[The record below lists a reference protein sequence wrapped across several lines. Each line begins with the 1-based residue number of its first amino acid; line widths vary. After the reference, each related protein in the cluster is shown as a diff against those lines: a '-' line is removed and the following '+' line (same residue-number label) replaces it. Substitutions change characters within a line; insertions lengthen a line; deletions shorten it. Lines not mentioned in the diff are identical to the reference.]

1 MKKIVSLLKWFD
13 IIRKR
18 LYLLPLFISIIAFLS
33 IIYDFG
39 FDQSE
44 KEENLLQIIYV
55 ITLITGIFSTLFRY
69 IFKDTR
75 PRFKTGIVDFVLVAV
90 SAILIPVSMGLTEQN
105 FSMLLTDRN
114 SIWLYFTLFLIFI
127 REYSALKIDFK
138 RTVLNP
144 AQLFVLG
151 FLFVIILGSF
161 MLLLPKST
169 HSGISLVNAIF
180 TSTSAVCVTGLSS
193 VDTGTTF
200 TDFGQFILLSL
211 IQIGGLGIMTFAGYF
226 AYFFK
231 GSTSYENQIVLR
243 DLTSTEKIGEIFV
256 ILKKILLVT
265 LIIEG
270 VGALLVYINLNP
282 LLLKTF
288 SERIWFS
295 IFHSVSAFC
304 NAGFST
310 LPNNLAQAGFQFNY
324 PLHLIIAFLII
335 IGGIGFPIVFNIFSY
350 TNNILKNT
358 FSSLFFKKKPLY
370 MPWIININT
379 RIILITTISLLIF
392 GTVTFFIFEYNNTLA
407 VHGLWGKIVTSFFGS
422 VTPRTAGFN
431 TVDNSLL
438 TYPTLLIVFFLMW
451 VGASP
456 ASTGGG
462 IKTSTL
468 AVSVLNFL
476 SLAKGKARVEIFRR
490 EIAQSTI
497 NRASAIV
504 MLSILII
511 GLSIIFV
518 SIFDSEKGLL
528 NISFECVSAFGTV
541 GLSRGITASLSEQ
554 SKIIIVLTMFIG
566 RVNMLTLLIALV
578 KKTKYLKYRYPTEE
592 ILIN

>member
-55 ITLITGIFSTLFRY
+55 ITLIIGIFSTLFRY
-69 IFKDTR
+69 IFRDTR

>member
-1 MKKIVSLLKWFD
+1 
-13 IIRKR
+13 
-18 LYLLPLFISIIAFLS
+18 
-33 IIYDFG
+33 
-39 FDQSE
+39 
-44 KEENLLQIIYV
+44 
-55 ITLITGIFSTLFRY
+55 
-69 IFKDTR
+69 
-75 PRFKTGIVDFVLVAV
+75 
-90 SAILIPVSMGLTEQN
+90 MGLTEQN